1 MDMLERR
8 IRDAFATLLSRG
20 AKALEQTAGELERT
34 AGELRRQHQG
44 QPEDAEQVWAEP
56 RPEPDSAVRS
66 APLRAVPDAPV
77 PPRPAPGERHVP
89 PVKPPQTPDR
99 PRPGNIDAAAVT
111 ADEAVSRAVDP
122 EHDPD
127 HDRSQQADRLR
138 QLAGGTV
145 SEIRAQLD
153 GLSDDELR
161 ALRDIET
168 GNRNR
173 TTLLSAIDRAL
184 ATDQ

>member
-1 MDMLERR
+1 MDMFERR

-56 RPEPDSAVRS
+56 RPEPDTAVRS

-89 PVKPPQTPDR
+89 PAKPPQTPDR
-99 PRPGNIDAAAVT
+99 PRPGNIDAVAVT
-111 ADEAVSRAVDP
+111 TDEAVSRAVDP
-122 EHDPD
+122 D
-127 HDRSQQADRLR
+127 HEPGADLDADRLR
-138 QLAGGTV
+138 HLASGTV
-145 SEIRAQLD
+145 SKIRAQLD
-153 GLSDDELR
+153 GLSVDELR
-161 ALRDIET
+161 TLRDIET

-173 TTLLSAIDRAL
+173 ITLLNAIDRTLTA
-184 ATDQ
+184 DQ